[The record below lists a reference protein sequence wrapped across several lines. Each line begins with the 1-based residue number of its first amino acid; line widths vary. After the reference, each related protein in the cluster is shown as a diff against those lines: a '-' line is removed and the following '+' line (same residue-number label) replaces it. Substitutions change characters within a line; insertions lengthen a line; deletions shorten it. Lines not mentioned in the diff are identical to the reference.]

1 MMKTFSFFT
10 LLSCLLFVSACG
22 TDDSTDDPVEETGAL
37 SISVLY
43 VDGSTAMDA
52 AVTLYLTQN
61 DYLNE
66 TNPDKTGSTD
76 QTGEVVFTDLPL
88 VKYWYTVKKD
98 GATNAASNFQTGV
111 ALTAGETLEKTT
123 QLRQ

>member
-1 MMKTFSFFT
+1 MKIFSFLT
-10 LLSCLLFVSACG
+10 LSASLLFLGACG
-22 TDDSTDDPVEETGAL
+22 TDDTGDDPVEKTGAL
-37 SISVLY
+37 SINAIY
-43 VDGSTAMDA
+43 VDGSTAMGAD
-52 AVTLYLTQN
+52 VVLYLTQD

-66 TNPDKTGSTD
+66 TNPDKTGVTD
-76 QTGEVVFTDLPL
+76 ATGEALFTELPL

-111 ALTAGETLEKTT
+111 ALKEGETLEKIT